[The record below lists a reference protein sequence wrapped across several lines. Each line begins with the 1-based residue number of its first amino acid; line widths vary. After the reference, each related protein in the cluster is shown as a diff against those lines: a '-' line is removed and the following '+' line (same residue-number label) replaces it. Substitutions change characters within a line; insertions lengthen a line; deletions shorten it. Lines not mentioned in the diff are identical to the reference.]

1 MKKKAY
7 GFSEVSTTKLIAA
20 PALPYQPPR
29 PRRYRPKIALIG
41 CGGVSAVHLRNYLQ
55 MELDV
60 VMLCDVDRAR
70 AQQRALEF
78 FPAAAITTDYRE
90 VLRREEIEVVD
101 VTTHPAARVS
111 LMQAALKARKH
122 VLSQKPFVLDLEV
135 GNRLAELAGQQGVR
149 LAVNQNGRWAP
160 HWSYL
165 RQLVRRGTLG
175 ELATVDFT
183 LAWDHSWIAST
194 PFNTLWHLVLYDFA
208 VHWFDIATVFL
219 GGRRAKSVHATLTT
233 GAGQPFAPPA
243 LAAVIADYGDAQARW
258 VFNAANRFEQCD
270 RTLLCGSQGT
280 ALSQGVN
287 FNDQCVTFTTAR
299 GTGSPKLE
307 GSWFTNGFQ
316 GTMGELLL
324 AIEQNREPEHSARNN
339 LATLELAFAALA
351 SAESG
356 KPVTPG
362 KVRRLAGALLQ
373 RCTPTPISPMKSQT
387 KKT

>member
-1 MKKKAY
+1 MKKKSY
-7 GFSEVSTTKLIAA
+7 GFSKVSTTKLIAA

-41 CGGVSAVHLRNYLQ
+41 CGGVSAVHLRNYRQ
-55 MELDV
+55 MGLDV

-70 AQQRALEF
+70 AQQRAREF

-90 VLRREEIEVVD
+90 VLRRDEIEVVD
-101 VTTHPAARVS
+101 VTTHPAARVP

-122 VLSQKPFVLDLEV
+122 VLSQKPFVLDLEE
-135 GNRLAELAGQQGVR
+135 GKRLADLAERQGVR

-165 RQLVRRGTLG
+165 RQLVQRGTLG

-194 PFNTLWHLVLYDFA
+194 PFNTLRHLVLYDFA

-219 GGRRAKSVHATLTT
+219 GGRRAKSVYATLTT
-233 GAGQPFAPPA
+233 STGQPFAPPA
-243 LAAVIADYGDAQARW
+243 LAAVIADYGDAQVRW

-270 RTLLCGSQGT
+270 RTMLCGSQGT

-287 FNDQCVTFTTAR
+287 FNDQYVTFTTAR

-307 GSWFTNGFQ
+307 GTWFTNGFQ

-324 AIEQNREPEHSARNN
+324 AIEENREPEHSARNN

-362 KVRRLAGALLQ
+362 KVRRLTGALLQ
-373 RCTPTPISPMKSQT
+373 RCTPTPISPRNRRT
-387 KKT
+387 KKS